1 MKRDV
6 VSSDSALLA
15 FGVFV
20 VGIFLVSVVG
30 ADGIDAWTNEVDRA
44 LYGMFH

>member
-1 MKRDV
+1 MKRDM

-20 VGIFLVSVVG
+20 LGIFIVSVVG
-30 ADGIDAWTNEVDRA
+30 ADGIDAWANEVDLA
-44 LYGMFH
+44 LYGAFR